1 MSQNQTADHERRRY
15 FRIDDE
21 VALTLKP
28 VPTEE
33 EARAVERFQD
43 ASQHFG
49 LLNDL
54 RAVRTEHLPLRRQLQ
69 RRHGAM
75 MSYIGVL
82 ERQLELLAM
91 ALDAHWNGPQLPNA
105 QVNLS
110 AQGLRCDS
118 DLVLL
123 PGSLVEI
130 WLMLF
135 PEHSRIYALGRVV
148 EMTEADACVHSIAI
162 DFSHLREADQEAI
175 AQHVHNLQ
183 IRRLRADT
191 NNESDPAPI
200 RSPHKGS

>member
-1 MSQNQTADHERRRY
+1 MSQTQTPDQERRRY

-28 VPTEE
+28 VPAEE

-69 RRHGAM
+69 HRHGAM

-105 QVNLS
+105 LVNLS
-110 AQGLRCDS
+110 AQGLRCNS
-118 DLVLL
+118 ELALT
-123 PGSLVEI
+123 PGDLVEI

-148 EMTEADACVHSIAI
+148 SVEETGENGDGIAI
-162 DFSHLREADQEAI
+162 DFAHLREADQEAI
-175 AQHVHNLQ
+175 AQHVHQLQ
-183 IRRLRADT
+183 IQRLRAENDY
-191 NNESDPAPI
+191 E
-200 RSPHKGS
+200 

>member
-1 MSQNQTADHERRRY
+1 MSQTQTPDQERRRY

-28 VPTEE
+28 VPAEE

-69 RRHGAM
+69 HRHGAM

-118 DLVLL
+118 DLALP

-135 PEHSRIYALGRVV
+135 PEHSRIHALGRVV
-148 EMTEADACVHSIAI
+148 EMSEADACVHSIAI
-162 DFSHLREADQEAI
+162 DFTHLREADQEAI

-183 IRRLRADT
+183 IQRLRAENDYE
-191 NNESDPAPI
+191 NDPPPI
-200 RSPHKGS
+200 RWPHKGS